1 MIVFTASVSG
11 VLGSY
16 LFDAALTIWDIRSVW
31 IYEACIVAFAVLGAV
46 IGPKLAN
53 GYLMATSFIG
63 AYMIVRGLAA
73 IFGGYP
79 SEIQIDIMLRT
90 EEPVNMKFFWY
101 YMILLVTIGLL
112 SARYQLKVEEEKAE
126 RGTDDEF
133 EKV

>member
-63 AYMIVRGLAA
+63 AYMIVRGLAT

>member
-63 AYMIVRGLAA
+63 AYMIVRGLAT

-126 RGTDDEF
+126 RGTDDEY

>member
-79 SEIQIDIMLRT
+79 SEI
-90 EEPVNMKFFWY
+90 
-101 YMILLVTIGLL
+101 
-112 SARYQLKVEEEKAE
+112 
-126 RGTDDEF
+126 
-133 EKV
+133 